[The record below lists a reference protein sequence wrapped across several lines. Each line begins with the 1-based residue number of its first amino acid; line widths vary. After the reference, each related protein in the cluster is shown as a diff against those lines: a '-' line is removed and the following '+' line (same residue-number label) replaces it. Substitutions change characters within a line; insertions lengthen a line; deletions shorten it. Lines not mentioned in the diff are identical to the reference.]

1 MRVLVSTIICINID
15 LKSFIISVLK
25 SLQILSIFISIFV
38 VVECNP
44 GGWGWEEPPRPP
56 PTKGWRPHPPPPTKG
71 WRPPPTPPTKGW
83 RPPPPPTKGWKPPP
97 PPPTKGWGWSGGDSI
112 FGDDDVDEAPIIKF
126 YCETLRRIV
135 DSVSECPR
143 RPSRPRPP
151 YHDDNHGGYQKGGNH
166 DHHGG
171 YDKGHSGYVAPPRS
185 YRDAK
190 KVLDTED
197 YDWKWWKEQVPY
209 RKIRQ

>member
-1 MRVLVSTIICINID
+1 MRVL
-15 LKSFIISVLK
+15 
-25 SLQILSIFISIFV
+25 ILSIFISIFV

-197 YDWKWWKEQVPY
+197 YDWKW
-209 RKIRQ
+209 